1 MTEYIVK
8 PGDSI
13 FSIAKTFGITQ
24 EALLAANPE
33 ITDPGNIQAGQ
44 TIQIPESEEERRIID
59 VNGYAFPNI
68 DMQVLEDTL
77 PFLTYL
83 SIFSYE
89 VKPDGS
95 LIPIDDQPLIDAARQ
110 MRVAPMMV
118 ISNIEEGEGFSSDL
132 AHTILTDQEVQQ
144 TLLNN
149 VVNLLKSKNYYGL
162 DIDFEYIYPADR
174 EAYTRFLETVTQRLH
189 PLGYIVVTAV
199 APKVS
204 GDQPGLLYEAH
215 DYAVHGRLADHVIIM
230 TYEWGYTYGPPM
242 AVAPADQVERVI
254 QYATTVIP
262 SEKILMGMPNY
273 GYDWTLPYKEGTA
286 ARSVS
291 FRQARELAQSEG
303 ATIEFDEKSQAP
315 YFNYTDDAGVEH
327 VVWFDNEQSIRAR
340 LELVEEYDLG
350 GVSYW
355 TINRFS
361 PEGYETLTSM
371 YDVRKVISIPGQ

>member
-8 PGDSI
+8 PGDTI
-13 FSIAKTFGITQ
+13 LSIAKTFGITP
-24 EALLAANPE
+24 EALLQANPQ
-33 ITDPGNIQAGQ
+33 ITDPDNVLFGQ
-44 TIQIPESEEERRIID
+44 RIQIPEREGEHPIID

-68 DMQVLEDTL
+68 DMQVLRDTL
-77 PFLTYL
+77 PYLTYL

-174 EAYTRFLETVTQRLH
+174 EAYNRFLETVAQHLH
-189 PLGYIVVTAV
+189 SLGYIVVTAV

-204 GDQPGLLYEAH
+204 AEQPGLLYEAH
-215 DYAVHGRLADHVIIM
+215 DYAVHGRLMDHVIIM

-291 FRQARELAQSEG
+291 FAQARELAQSEG

-315 YFNYTDDAGVEH
+315 YFNYTDDAGAEH

-371 YDVRKVISIPGQ
+371 YDVRKVISIPGE